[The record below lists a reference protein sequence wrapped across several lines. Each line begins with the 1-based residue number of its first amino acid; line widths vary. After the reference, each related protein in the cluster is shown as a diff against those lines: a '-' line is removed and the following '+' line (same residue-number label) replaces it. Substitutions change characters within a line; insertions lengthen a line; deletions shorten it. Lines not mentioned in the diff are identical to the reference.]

1 MYNIKY
7 VYTRVCVGGKYLKR
21 EPLGITD
28 EASFLIKKMCAWS
41 APAFVRVL
49 RFFRFLF
56 LVLFW
61 MYEMR
66 VYYFG
71 ERACNNKQ
79 KNSQEKLI
87 KKKWFLC
94 LFVCKMC
101 VVVTSCC
108 VCVCVRV
115 LCFISRLT
123 LFLSHRRRRRQKRT
137 TQHKTFFIFFVHRPE
152 CGRTTRWT

>member
-7 VYTRVCVGGKYLKR
+7 VYTRVCVWGKYLKR

-49 RFFRFLF
+49 LFFRFLF

-87 KKKWFLC
+87 KKESGFCVCLC
-94 LFVCKMC
+94 VKC
-101 VVVTSCC
+101 VLSSHH
-108 VCVCVRV
+108 VCVCACVV
-115 LCFISRLT
+115 FYITPHALPLT
-123 LFLSHRRRRRQKRT
+123 HRRRRRQKRT
-137 TQHKTFFIFFVHRPE
+137 TQHKTFFVFFVHRPE

>member
-7 VYTRVCVGGKYLKR
+7 VYTRVCVWGKYLKR

-49 RFFRFLF
+49 LFFRFLF

-87 KKKWFLC
+87 KKESGFCVCLC
-94 LFVCKMC
+94 VKC
-101 VVVTSCC
+101 VLSSHHV
-108 VCVCVRV
+108 VCVCACVV
-115 LCFISRLT
+115 FYITPHALPLT
-123 LFLSHRRRRRQKRT
+123 HRRRRRQKRT
-137 TQHKTFFIFFVHRPE
+137 TQHKTFFVFFVHRPE